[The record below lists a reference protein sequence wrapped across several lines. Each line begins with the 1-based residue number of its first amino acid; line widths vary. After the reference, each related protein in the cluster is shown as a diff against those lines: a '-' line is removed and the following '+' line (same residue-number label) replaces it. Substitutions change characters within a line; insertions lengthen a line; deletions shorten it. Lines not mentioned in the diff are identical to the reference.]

1 MRVRDE
7 KRTPSI
13 GGRRG
18 DELVARALAATR
30 VHLLLADEEELPV
43 GVEFGARISSI
54 IRALNCR

>member
-18 DELVARALAATR
+18 DELVARVLAATR
-30 VHLLLADEEELPV
+30 VHLLLADEEELTV
-43 GVEFGARISSI
+43 GVEFGA
-54 IRALNCR
+54 LMV